1 MAMSEATAIGLPP
14 LAGRAY
20 SRQPHLR
27 LLDARPAQSSASDGE
42 LPLSEGQ
49 RRQHDGDYVLVAG
62 ADAPAR
68 SRMLAELRSL
78 LPPGTRFVEAGE
90 TWEVVARAA
99 GSRMVVLAGDLGE
112 VSCASLLRLLA
123 RRNPELPVLAVGG
136 ADGRP
141 ATGRLRTPAHTPTSA
156 GDEPREALDAA
167 GV

>member
-1 MAMSEATAIGLPP
+1 MATPCL
-14 LAGRAY
+14 GRT
-20 SRQPHLR
+20 RQPHLR
-27 LLDARPAQSSASDGE
+27 LLETENHGAGAAADELVLDPDRPPAG
-42 LPLSEGQ
+42 G
-49 RRQHDGDYVLVAG
+49 GDHVLVAG

-78 LPPGTRFVEAGE
+78 LPPGTRFVEASE

-112 VSCASLLRLLA
+112 ASCASLLRLLA

-136 ADGRP
+136 AGRRP
-141 ATGRLRTPAHTPTSA
+141 AGGRLCAPAHTPAPA

-167 GV
+167 GA